1 MKKILLVPDSFK
13 GTMSSTEICSI
24 MEESIKEFYPEAEVI
39 SLPVA
44 DGGEGS
50 VDAFLTAVGGE
61 KKIVSVQGPFGREMK
76 SFIGILG
83 DGTAV
88 IEMASCAGLPLV
100 GSEKNPLLT
109 TTYGAGELIK
119 AALDSLCGKIIVGIG
134 GSATNDGGCGAAAA
148 LGVKFFD
155 KNGESFIP
163 TGGTLYK
170 IEHIDKSGM
179 DARLKTTKLIT
190 MCDIDNPLY
199 GENGAA
205 YIFGPQK
212 GADPDMV
219 KFLDAGL
226 RHLSE
231 VVKSELSLDIADT
244 AGAGA
249 AGGMGY
255 GMRVFLD
262 SDLQMG
268 IETVLDAVNFDDL
281 LKGADC
287 VFSGEGKID
296 TQSLRGKVVIGIARR
311 TKKAKVPLVAVV
323 GAMDKDIDNV
333 YEEGVCAVFCINHH
347 SDDFSRP
354 ELCAKNNLAITM
366 KNILRFQRAMRRE

>member
-13 GTMSSTEICSI
+13 GTMSSTEICAI
-24 MEESIKEFYPEAEVI
+24 MEKSIKEVYPQAEVI

-50 VDAFLTAVGGE
+50 VDAFLTAIGGE
-61 KKIVSVQGPFGREMK
+61 KKTVSVQGPFGSEIK
-76 SFIGILG
+76 SFFGILG

-88 IEMASCAGLPLV
+88 IEMAACAGLPLV
-100 GSEKNPLLT
+100 GSEKNPMLT

-119 AALDSLCGKIIVGIG
+119 SALDSLCGKIIVGIG

-163 TGGTLYK
+163 TGGTLHK
-170 IEHIDKSGM
+170 IERIDKTAV

-205 YIFGPQK
+205 YIFSPQK
-212 GADPDMV
+212 GADPVMV
-219 KFLDAGL
+219 KILDAGL
-226 RHLSE
+226 RHLAE
-231 VVKSELSLDIADT
+231 VVKNELSLDIALT

-255 GMRVFLD
+255 GMKVFLD
-262 SDLQMG
+262 SGLQMG
-268 IETVLDAVNFDDL
+268 IETVLDTVKFDEL

-296 TQSLRGKVVIGIARR
+296 TQSLRGKVVVGIARR
-311 TKKAKVPLVAVV
+311 TKRAKVPLIAIV
-323 GAMDKDIDNV
+323 GTADKDIDSV
-333 YEEGVCAVFCINHH
+333 YEEGVTAVFCINRHAG
-347 SDDFSRP
+347 DFNKP
-354 ELCAKNNLAITM
+354 WLCAKSNLAATM
-366 KNILRFQRAMRRE
+366 KDILHFQRATRQK

>member
-1 MKKILLVPDSFK
+1 
-13 GTMSSTEICSI
+13 
-24 MEESIKEFYPEAEVI
+24 
-39 SLPVA
+39 
-44 DGGEGS
+44 
-50 VDAFLTAVGGE
+50 
-61 KKIVSVQGPFGREMK
+61 
-76 SFIGILG
+76 
-83 DGTAV
+83 
-88 IEMASCAGLPLV
+88 MAACAGLPLV
-100 GSEKNPLLT
+100 GSEKNPMVT

-119 AALDSLCGKIIVGIG
+119 AALESHCGKIIVGIG

-148 LGVKFFD
+148 LGVKFFGKD
-155 KNGESFIP
+155 GESFIP
-163 TGGTLYK
+163 TGGTLHK
-170 IEHIDKSGM
+170 IERIDKTGV

-231 VVKSELSLDIADT
+231 VVKRELSLDIAGT

-262 SDLQMG
+262 SSLQMG
-268 IETVLDAVNFDDL
+268 IETVLDAVKFDEL
-281 LKGADC
+281 LEGADC

-311 TKKAKVPLVAVV
+311 TKKANVPLIAVV
-323 GAMDKDIDNV
+323 GAMEKDIDRV
-333 YEEGVCAVFCINHH
+333 YEEGVCAIFCINHH
-347 SDDFSRP
+347 ADDFNQP
-354 ELCAKNNLAITM
+354 GLCAKSNLAVTM
-366 KNILRFQRAMRRE
+366 KNILRFQKAARRE